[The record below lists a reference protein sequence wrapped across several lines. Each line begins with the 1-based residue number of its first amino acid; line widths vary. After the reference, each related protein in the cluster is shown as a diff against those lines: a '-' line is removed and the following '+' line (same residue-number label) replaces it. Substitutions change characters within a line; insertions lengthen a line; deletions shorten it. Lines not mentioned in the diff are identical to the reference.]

1 MKLPIFGLLVLCAI
15 ANAQFGFRGFGNT
28 FRGFGNTF
36 RGFGNTFRNVA
47 RPVTQFMPRFRMP
60 FFGGQNSGGLRDG
73 RSQFSGNSG
82 NSIGNTANKE
92 TEKPVATGN
101 DSLFPED
108 CGRDDNNKGKLC
120 FPDGLLCQNRLN
132 NGGIER
138 FGNHNYLFSWQS
150 NDARVRSANWDW
162 FNARNYCRKRCMDLV
177 SFETEAEYEW
187 VKQRIAS
194 VKYIWTSGRLCNF
207 DGCDRP
213 DFFPKNINGWFWS
226 ANQARL
232 NPSNGTAFQDWS
244 FTGGASIRQP
254 DNREKVQQGGEDEAC
269 MAVLNNF
276 YGDGIKW
283 HDVACHHEKPIIC
296 EDTEGHLQFARQT
309 FPNLNI
315 T

>member
-1 MKLPIFGLLVLCAI
+1 MRGFR
-15 ANAQFGFRGFGNT
+15 QFGGQVGGFFGNT
-28 FRGFGNTF
+28 FRQVTRPVGQFMGGFQMPFGGF
-36 RGFGNTFRNVA
+36 RGF
-47 RPVTQFMPRFRMP
+47 
-60 FFGGQNSGGLRDG
+60 RDG
-73 RSQFSGNSG
+73 RSQFNSG
-82 NSIGNTANKE
+82 GQGNTADKE
-92 TEKPVATGN
+92 TEKPIATGE
-101 DSLFPED
+101 DSLFPEN

-138 FGNHNYLFSWQS
+138 YGNHNYLFSWQS
-150 NDARVRSANWDW
+150 NDPRVRSANWDW

-177 SFETEAEYEW
+177 SFETADEYEW
-187 VKQRIAS
+187 VKQRVQS

-232 NPSNGTAFQDWS
+232 NPTNGTLFQDWS
-244 FTGGASIRQP
+244 FTGGVRQPQP
-254 DNREKVQQGGEDEAC
+254 DNREKIHQGGEDEAC
-269 MAVLNNF
+269 LAVLNNF

-309 FPNLNI
+309 FPQI
-315 T
+315 QIP